1 MDKKPRSRE
10 KRVTD
15 NSKGVHKRGSG
26 LGSGP
31 VGNGGPQ
38 GGGSSRGSGGGGKRA
53 SGGGKSPIAIIIGL
67 IILLVG
73 GGGGA
78 MSMLGGGGDDASTYY
93 NQSANSS
100 WSSSQNTG
108 KLDTSVAKGSRE
120 KYTKIVGDGSDTT
133 TIMVYMCGTDL
144 ESRSGMASSDIKEM
158 ASATTGENI
167 NLIVYTGGCSNWKIS
182 GISSKVNQIYQIKDG
197 KMYVLEKNMG
207 DKCMTKPETLTE
219 FIKYCKKNFP
229 ANRNDLILWDHGGG
243 SISGYGYDEKNK
255 SSGSMN
261 LSGIRKALND
271 ANMKFDFIGFDAC
284 LMATAENALM
294 LNDYADYLIASEETE
309 PGIGWYYT
317 DWLNAYAKDPS
328 MDTINIGKNIIDGFV
343 DECAKKCRGQ
353 LTTLSIIDLAEFA
366 NTIPDKLKSFSVD
379 TSNMIQN
386 KEYKEIATAR
396 QSAREFAISS
406 KIDQVD
412 FVDLA
417 KKMDTDASNKLAE
430 ALLSSVKYNRT
441 SNNMTNAYGVSVY
454 FPNKKTS
461 YVDNAVKI
469 NNAIGVNSE
478 FNRCIQEYASL
489 QLAGQAV
496 ATGNGATGSPFSS
509 LIGELTSSGTAS
521 SDLTSQLLTTLLT
534 SGMSSLTNGSTNF
547 LDDRAMS
554 LEDTV
559 DYIADNQF
567 DTSALVWK
575 TDKDAPYITISKDQW
590 SYVTDLEMNMFY
602 DDGEGYIDLGLDNM
616 FKIDDDGN
624 LIAETD
630 KTWLAINGQPV
641 AYYHTTTV
649 EDGDDYTITGYV
661 PAMLNGER
669 VNLLLTFDQDNPYG
683 FIAGVVTDYNG
694 EDTETVAKAESG
706 LEVGDTLEFL
716 CDYYTYDGDYKDSY
730 YLGEPMKVTD
740 DMEISNVKVGEG
752 DVLITYKVTDI
763 YGQEY
768 WTPIVP

>member
-1 MDKKPRSRE
+1 MNNKPRSRE

-26 LGSGP
+26 IGSGP
-31 VGNGGPQ
+31 VGNKSSQ
-38 GGGSSRGSGGGGKRA
+38 GQGSSRNSGGGGNRA
-53 SGGGKSPIAIIIGL
+53 SGRRKSPIAIIIG
-67 IILLVG
+67 IIVLLLG

-78 MSMLGGGGDDASTYY
+78 ISILGGQGDDASTYY
-93 NQSANSS
+93 NQSANYSWDSS
-100 WSSSQNTG
+100 KYTG
-108 KLDTSVAKGSRE
+108 KLNTSVAEGTRD
-120 KYTKIVGDGSDTT
+120 KYTKIIGDGSDTT

-144 ESRSGMASSDIKEM
+144 ESKNGMASNDIKEM
-158 ASATTGENI
+158 ANATTGKNI
-167 NLIVYTGGCSNWKIS
+167 NLIIYTGGCSKWQIK

-197 KMYVLEKNMG
+197 KMYALEKDMG
-207 DKCMTKPETLTE
+207 NKCMTNPATLTE

-229 ANRNDLILWDHGGG
+229 ANRNDLIFWDHGGG

-255 SSGSMN
+255 SKGSMN
-261 LSGIRKALND
+261 LSGIKKALND

-317 DWLNAYAKDPS
+317 DWLNEYAKNPS

-343 DECAKKCRGQ
+343 DECAKKCKGQ
-353 LTTLSIIDLAEFA
+353 LTTLSIIDLGEFA
-366 NTIPDKLKSFSVD
+366 NTIPDKLKTFSVD
-379 TSNMIQN
+379 TSSMIQN

-396 QSAREFAISS
+396 QNAREFAISS

-417 KKMDTDASNKLAE
+417 KKIDTDSSNKLAE

-441 SNNMTNAYGVSVY
+441 SSNMTNAYGVSVY

-461 YVDNAVKI
+461 YVDNAVQI

-489 QLAGQAV
+489 KLAGQAV
-496 ATGNGATGSPFSS
+496 ATGNGATGSPFAS
-509 LIGELTSSGTAS
+509 LVGELTSSGTAS
-521 SDLTSQLLTTLLT
+521 SDLAGQLITTLFT
-534 SGMSSLTNGSTNF
+534 SGMNSLKNGSTDF
-547 LDDRAMS
+547 LDNREMS
-554 LEDTV
+554 LDDTV
-559 DYIADNQF
+559 DYIANNQF
-567 DTSALVWK
+567 DASVLVWNE
-575 TDKDAPYITISKDQW
+575 DKDTPYITISKDQC
-590 SYVTDLEMNMFY
+590 SYVTDIEMNMFY

-616 FKIDDDGN
+616 FEIDNDGN

-649 EDGDDYTITGYV
+649 EDGDNYTITGYV
-661 PAMLNGER
+661 PAMLNGNR

-683 FIAGVVTDYNG
+683 FISGVVTDYD
-694 EDTETVAKAESG
+694 EKETETIAKAESN
-706 LEVGDTLEFL
+706 LEVGDTLEFI

-730 YLGEPMKVTD
+730 YLGESMKVTEN
-740 DMEISNVKVGEG
+740 MEISNVKVGEG
-752 DVLITYKVTDI
+752 DVLITYKVTYI
-763 YGQEY
+763 YSQEY

>member
-1 MDKKPRSRE
+1 MNNKPRSRE

-26 LGSGP
+26 IGSGP
-31 VGNGGPQ
+31 VGNKSSQ
-38 GGGSSRGSGGGGKRA
+38 EKSSSRNSGGGGNRA
-53 SGGGKSPIAIIIGL
+53 SGGKKSPIAIIIG
-67 IILLVG
+67 IIVLLLG

-78 MSMLGGGGDDASTYY
+78 ISMLGGQGDDASTYY
-93 NQSANSS
+93 NQSANYSWDSS
-100 WSSSQNTG
+100 KYTG
-108 KLDTSVAKGSRE
+108 KLNTSVAEGTRD
-120 KYTKIVGDGSDTT
+120 KYTKIIGDGSDTT

-144 ESRSGMASSDIKEM
+144 ESRSGMASNDIKEM
-158 ASATTGENI
+158 ANATTGKNI
-167 NLIVYTGGCSNWKIS
+167 NLIIYTGGCSNWQIK

-197 KMYVLEKNMG
+197 KMYALEKDMG
-207 DKCMTKPETLTE
+207 NKCMTNPATLTE

-229 ANRNDLILWDHGGG
+229 ANRNDLIFWDHGGG

-255 SSGSMN
+255 SSSSMN
-261 LSGIRKALND
+261 LSGIKKALND

-317 DWLNAYAKDPS
+317 DWLNEYAKNPS

-343 DECAKKCRGQ
+343 DECAKKCKGQ
-353 LTTLSIIDLAEFA
+353 LTTLSIIDLGEFA
-366 NTIPDKLKSFSVD
+366 NTIPDKLKNFSVD
-379 TSNMIQN
+379 TSSMIQS

-396 QSAREFAISS
+396 QNAREFAISS

-417 KKMDTDASNKLAE
+417 KKMNTDSSNKLAE

-441 SNNMTNAYGVSVY
+441 SSNMTNAYGVSVY

-461 YVDNAVKI
+461 YVDNAVQI

-489 QLAGQAV
+489 KLAGQAV
-496 ATGNGATGSPFSS
+496 ATGNGATGSTFAS

-521 SDLTSQLLTTLLT
+521 SDLASQLITTLLT
-534 SGMSSLTNGSTNF
+534 SGMNSLTNGSTDF
-547 LDDRAMS
+547 LDNREMS
-554 LEDTV
+554 LDDTV

-567 DTSALVWK
+567 DASVLFWNE
-575 TDKDAPYITISKDQW
+575 DKDIPYISISKDQW
-590 SYVTDLEMNMFY
+590 SYVTDIEMNMFY
-602 DDGEGYIDLGLDNM
+602 DDGEGYVDLGLDNM
-616 FKIDDDGN
+616 FEIDNDGN

-649 EDGDDYTITGYV
+649 EDGDNYTITGYV
-661 PAMLNGER
+661 PAMLNGNR

-683 FIAGVVTDYNG
+683 FIAGVVTDYD
-694 EDTETVAKAESG
+694 EKETETIAKAESN
-706 LEVGDTLEFL
+706 LEVGDTLEFI

-730 YLGEPMKVTD
+730 YLGEPMKVTEN
-740 DMEISNVKVGEG
+740 MEISNVKVGEG

-763 YGQEY
+763 YSQEY

>member
-1 MDKKPRSRE
+1 MNNKPRSRE

-26 LGSGP
+26 IGSGP
-31 VGNGGPQ
+31 VGNKSSQ
-38 GGGSSRGSGGGGKRA
+38 EKSSSRNSGGGGNRA
-53 SGGGKSPIAIIIGL
+53 SGGKKSPIAIIIG
-67 IILLVG
+67 IIVLLLG

-78 MSMLGGGGDDASTYY
+78 ISMLGGQGDDASTYY
-93 NQSANSS
+93 NQSANYSWDSS
-100 WSSSQNTG
+100 KYTG
-108 KLDTSVAKGSRE
+108 KLNTSVAEGTRD
-120 KYTKIVGDGSDTT
+120 KYTKIIGDGSDTT

-144 ESRSGMASSDIKEM
+144 ESRSGMASNDIKEM
-158 ASATTGENI
+158 ANATTGKNI
-167 NLIVYTGGCSNWKIS
+167 NLIIYTGGCSNWQIK

-197 KMYVLEKNMG
+197 KMYALEKDMG
-207 DKCMTKPETLTE
+207 NKCMTNPATLTE

-229 ANRNDLILWDHGGG
+229 ANRNDLIFWDHGGG

-255 SSGSMN
+255 SSSSMN
-261 LSGIRKALND
+261 LSGIKKALND

-317 DWLNAYAKDPS
+317 DWLNEYAKNPS

-343 DECAKKCRGQ
+343 DECAKKCKGQ
-353 LTTLSIIDLAEFA
+353 LTTLSIIDLGEFA
-366 NTIPDKLKSFSVD
+366 NTIPDKLKTFSVD
-379 TSNMIQN
+379 TSSMIQN

-396 QSAREFAISS
+396 QNAREFAISS

-417 KKMDTDASNKLAE
+417 KKMNTDSSNKLAE

-441 SNNMTNAYGVSVY
+441 SSNMTNAYGVSVY

-461 YVDNAVKI
+461 YVDNAVQI

-489 QLAGQAV
+489 KLAGQAV
-496 ATGNGATGSPFSS
+496 ATGNGATGSPFAS

-521 SDLTSQLLTTLLT
+521 SDLASQLITTLLT
-534 SGMSSLTNGSTNF
+534 SGMNSLTNGSTDF
-547 LDDRAMS
+547 LDNREMS
-554 LEDTV
+554 LDDTV

-567 DTSALVWK
+567 DASVLFWNE
-575 TDKDAPYITISKDQW
+575 DKDIPYISISKDQW
-590 SYVTDLEMNMFY
+590 SYVTDIEMNMFY
-602 DDGEGYIDLGLDNM
+602 DDGEGYVDLGLDNM
-616 FKIDDDGN
+616 FEIDNDGN

-649 EDGDDYTITGYV
+649 EDGDNYTITGYV
-661 PAMLNGER
+661 PAMLNGNR

-683 FIAGVVTDYNG
+683 FIAGVVTDYD
-694 EDTETVAKAESG
+694 EKETETIAKAESN
-706 LEVGDTLEFL
+706 LEVGDTLEFI

-730 YLGEPMKVTD
+730 YLGEPMKVTEN
-740 DMEISNVKVGEG
+740 MEISNVKVGEG

-763 YGQEY
+763 YSQEY